1 MIDYT
6 PLHQY
11 KKECMDRLI
20 EFLFY
25 GKSGRFSY
33 LLSLMIVIIVFCFVF
48 EYSNPDRCYVCNPVV
63 FFPWRDLIE
72 MSIMIVLGGV
82 YFCLLLCWM
91 AADER
96 FFDGPVFVPIFIT
109 VFYLIQTI
117 KRCYD
122 IGESGWRFLIPI
134 YSPLF
139 LLFLPKEIE
148 VDQEP
153 VKSSVLM
160 VLWGSKWL
168 ILTLVVICFVIY
180 LNNQRYIHI
189 HNAL

>member
-1 MIDYT
+1 MI
-6 PLHQY
+6 L
-11 KKECMDRLI
+11 MDRLI

-25 GKSGRFSY
+25 GKSGRLSH
-33 LLSLMIVIIVFCFVF
+33 LLSLLIVIVVFYYLFQF
-48 EYSNPDRCYVCNPVV
+48 YNPYKCHVCNP
-63 FFPWRDLIE
+63 I
-72 MSIMIVLGGV
+72 MSIPWSDIIEISVMLLFGGI
-82 YFCLLLCWM
+82 YFCLLFCM
-91 AADER
+91 IAADER
-96 FFDGPVFVPIFIT
+96 FFDGSVIVPILFT

-117 KRCYD
+117 KRCHD

-160 VLWGSKWL
+160 TIWNSKWL
-168 ILTLVVICFVIY
+168 ILTFLLICLAIY
-180 LNNQRYIHI
+180 QENQRNIQI
-189 HNAL
+189 HNALCT